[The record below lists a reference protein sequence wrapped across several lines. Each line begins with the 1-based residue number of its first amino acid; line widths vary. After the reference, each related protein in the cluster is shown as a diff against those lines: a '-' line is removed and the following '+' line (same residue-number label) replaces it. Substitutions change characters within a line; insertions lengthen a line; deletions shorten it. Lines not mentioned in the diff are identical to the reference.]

1 MLAKLWKKILL
12 AVCIIACIFN
22 VMTKLV
28 NRTSLEAN
36 LKSVDDGTVVFNL
49 FEKKENDNNTV
60 HSYTKKD
67 TNSEQTNTETPEV
80 VNEPEKTQDNTVEP
94 EETEK
99 QNNKDSREYKYTDF
113 VIEF

>member
-1 MLAKLWKKILL
+1 MLAKLWKKVLL

-28 NRTSLEAN
+28 NRTSLETN

-49 FEKKENDNNTV
+49 FEKKEENTV
-60 HSYTKKD
+60 NSYITDSKNNNENA
-67 TNSEQTNTETPEV
+67 TAPEQDSKEIIN
-80 VNEPEKTQDNTVEP
+80 NEPEPTPVE
-94 EETEK
+94 EK
-99 QNNKDSREYKYTDF
+99 QEEKNGGYKYTDF